1 MFHSKPE
8 NLRQMPVIKRR
19 HCQQC
24 QLCNNQV
31 SHQGGRKESVSARRR
46 GKTRLVMKWGNP
58 FKSIDSLTEEFIFQ
72 ASFAVATVAVITQE
86 KVPTDCKTFSNFL
99 FTVPLVGDQVYTG
112 RRRRSIAVKP

>member
-1 MFHSKPE
+1 MCHSKLE
-8 NLRQMPVIKRR
+8 NLRQMPLTTRR

-31 SHQGGRKESVSARRR
+31 NHQGERKESVSARRR

-58 FKSIDSLTEEFIFQ
+58 FKSDSLTEEFIFQ
-72 ASFAVATVAVITQE
+72 ASFAVVTLAVITQE
-86 KVPTDCKTFSNFL
+86 KVPRDCKAFPNFL
-99 FTVPLVGDQVYTG
+99 FTGPLLGDQFYIG

>member
-31 SHQGGRKESVSARRR
+31 NHQGGRKESVSARRR